1 MNASQGKVL
10 ALSWVHSTH
19 KFSRCISCLFP
30 PSNLTFFCPSGK
42 WLICVS
48 HRATNSVLQHKDNS
62 TTCDR
67 TICTT
72 YVHHVWFFKS
82 SIPFM
87 LWTCFTHRQQM
98 RYISEAE
105 DLLCIGAWS
114 ENMFKNM
121 AALGLRK
128 DLIPT
133 IWTVSLEAVTLLTLS
148 GMLQGG
154 GRVLRLT

>member
-1 MNASQGKVL
+1 
-10 ALSWVHSTH
+10 
-19 KFSRCISCLFP
+19 
-30 PSNLTFFCPSGK
+30 
-42 WLICVS
+42 
-48 HRATNSVLQHKDNS
+48 
-62 TTCDR
+62 
-67 TICTT
+67 
-72 YVHHVWFFKS
+72 
-82 SIPFM
+82 M
-87 LWTCFTHRQQM
+87 LWTWFAHRQQM

-105 DLLCIGAWS
+105 DLLFIGAWS

-148 GMLQGG
+148 GMPQGG